1 MPTIDS
7 LDRFLEGQFQAWSR
21 QDVEHQNNRTGP
33 VIAISREPGCGGKRI
48 AQTIADALGLTLF
61 DSNIIEQIAT
71 NAHVSEQVVA
81 TLDENVRTELDD
93 WLSSLASGPGFS
105 SEQYMQ
111 CLRSVL
117 FTIATHGNAV
127 ILGRG
132 ANFLLPPEKKTLG
145 LCLVAPLDVRVKNIA
160 HELQLTPEDAR
171 KYIARKERERRVLVK
186 QMSHADIAD
195 AANYHLV
202 INTAMVAPETIVQIV
217 KEIVRA
223 SR

>member
-171 KYIARKERERRVLVK
+171 KYILRRCCRWV
-186 QMSHADIAD
+186 S
-195 AANYHLV
+195 
-202 INTAMVAPETIVQIV
+202 
-217 KEIVRA
+217 
-223 SR
+223 